1 MQAIKDLKQDIIG
14 PIYSFTQ
21 FSLPENKKSW
31 DPLYEKVIGRISDL
45 GQVDGHF
52 VATTTASDDNNKGI

>member
-1 MQAIKDLKQDIIG
+1 LTPIKDLKQDIIG
-14 PIYSFTQ
+14 PIYSFTN

-31 DPLYEKVIGRISDL
+31 DPLYDKVLERISDL
-45 GQVDGHF
+45 GEVDGHF